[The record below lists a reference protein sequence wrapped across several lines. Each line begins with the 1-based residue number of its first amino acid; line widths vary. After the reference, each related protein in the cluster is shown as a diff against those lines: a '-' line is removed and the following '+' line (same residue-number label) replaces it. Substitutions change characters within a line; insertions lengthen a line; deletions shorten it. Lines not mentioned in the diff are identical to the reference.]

1 MRTAALIL
9 ASALM
14 LAACGSSSSNSGA
27 ARLGEPVVFAK
38 CMRAHGVPNFPD
50 PGSNRSG
57 GMVIQARA
65 GTPQNVT
72 VNGVSVNAPAFQS
85 AMRSC
90 RSKLPG
96 GGAPPQLSAR
106 RKAAILKFAQCMR
119 AHGLTNFPDPTF
131 AADGRIGLKV
141 AATHG
146 LDPSSPAFQ
155 RAQAACGPLQKG
167 GGARVQ
173 VP

>member
-1 MRTAALIL
+1 MRTAGLIL
-9 ASALM
+9 ASAL
-14 LAACGSSSSNSGA
+14 LLVACGSSSSNSAA
-27 ARLGEPVVFAK
+27 ARLGQPVVFAK

-50 PGSNRSG
+50 PGSNGSG

-72 VNGVSVNAPAFQS
+72 VNGVSVNAPAFRS
-85 AMRSC
+85 AMQTC

-96 GGAPPQLSAR
+96 GGTPPPLSAS

-119 AHGLTNFPDPTF
+119 AHGLTNFPDPAF
-131 AADGRIGLKV
+131 QADGRIGLTVGAKN
-141 AATHG
+141 G

-167 GGARVQ
+167 GGAQVRV
-173 VP
+173 P